1 MTQKNENIEKVIT
14 KENENAE
21 EVITQENENREK
33 VIVNLHYIMPN
44 QTVAYPIYS
53 LKGEKLLN
61 KHEVLTA
68 QIIKMIIE
76 KYGSQVYHFLSDDAS
91 TSEFSSL
98 YNSFVN
104 KTRESF
110 ENILWTGIVTT
121 EDYKKNEDVVAGLI
135 QYLDN
140 KEIAVFDLLQGMG
153 NFDDYIFY
161 HSANVC
167 ILSALILKWKKKY
180 SDDNIKNVALG
191 ALFSDLGMIRIDNK
205 IFDKPDKLSN
215 DEFLKVRLHP
225 QIGYNTLKIIKDVNP
240 TVLQTVLFH
249 HEQFDDEG
257 YYSIPYATLPISPK
271 IVSICSMYSALTAL
285 RPYRQP
291 YSPPIAIK
299 LIINSINDKFDYEVV
314 SDFINSI
321 GLALNN
327 SQLFYRKGDF
337 CILNTHEICLIC
349 EIPAADI
356 MKPKVMV
363 FARYDYSGK
372 NVSAKFYDSPI
383 EISLTKDPNRKLNS
397 FIMRPELVD
406 ALRNKLIDR
415 KMLNDYLYVTI

>member
-121 EDYKKNEDVVAGLI
+121 EDYKKNDEVVAGLI
-135 QYLDN
+135 RDLDN
-140 KEIAVFDLLQGMG
+140 REISVLDLLKRVG
-153 NFDDYIFY
+153 NFEDYIFY
-161 HSANVC
+161 QSVNVC
-167 ILSALILKWKKKY
+167 ILSALVLKWKKKY
-180 SDDNIKNVALG
+180 SEENIKNVALG
-191 ALFSDLGMIRIDNK
+191 ALFSDLGMLRVDNK

-240 TVLQTVLFH
+240 TVLQTILFH
-249 HEQFDDEG
+249 HEQFDNEG
-257 YYSIPYATLPISPK
+257 YYGIPYATLPISPK
-271 IVSICSMYSALTAL
+271 IVSICSTYSALTSL

-291 YSPPIAIK
+291 YSPSIAMK
-299 LIINSINDKFDYEVV
+299 LIINSINNKFDYEIV
-314 SDFINSI
+314 SDFINGI

-327 SQLFYRKGDF
+327 SQLFYKIGDF
-337 CILNTHEICLIC
+337 CILNTHEICLIK
-349 EIPAADI
+349 EIPIDDV
-356 MKPKVMV
+356 MKPKVIV

-372 NVSAKFYDSPI
+372 NVSAKFYDNPI
-383 EISLTKDPNRKLNS
+383 DMDLTKDPNRRLNS
-397 FIMRPELVD
+397 LIIRQELVD

-415 KMLNDYLYVTI
+415 KMLNDY